1 MKLML
6 RKAVL
11 LTVFGAFVSSCN
23 DNKPDDVPLPSA
35 SVKSETIDFKGEQV
49 VIPADFPKELFGQTQ
64 EEFDLYYETVFEDRS
79 KRVAGEAT
87 LLTYEELLPILVRNN
102 AKYPFITSEEG
113 ILEKD
118 LERIF
123 KDFPDIETHEE
134 ANEKRALIYDFY
146 QTLCKRDVVA
156 EVVEFEKIKGERFK
170 VLGPDSGDLTTPE
183 KNHLLLNPG
192 YAQWYIQAA
201 QDANAMATAF
211 YGNATV
217 GNKGNAFK
225 HSTWNALSIRFIL
238 KGSPASEN
246 QAIDFTQDGTSKLE
260 QTNNGAQIHD
270 KDAAMDLHN
279 NMSARE
285 WMENETKWGFGP
297 FRSMPSV
304 DDILSNMLNKAN
316 SCAMHSMNDILNW
329 HGGDNPTTW
338 NNLYNNLYSPNQHLV
353 HVVP

>member
-1 MKLML
+1 MQKVL

-11 LTVFGAFVSSCN
+11 IAVFGAFVSSCH
-23 DNKPDDVPLPSA
+23 DPQTGEVPTPNA
-35 SVKSETIDFKGEQV
+35 AIKSETIAFKGERV
-49 VIPADFPKELFGQTQ
+49 VIPANFPKELFEQTQ
-64 EEFDLYYETVFEDRS
+64 EEFDLYYRTVSEDGN
-79 KRVAGEAT
+79 KRVSGEAP
-87 LLTYEELLPILVRNN
+87 LLTYEELLPILVKNN
-102 AKYPFITSEEG
+102 AKYPTITSEDG

-146 QTLCKRDVVA
+146 QTMCKRNVVA
-156 EVVEFEKIKGERFK
+156 EVVALEKAKRESGRI
-170 VLGPDSGDLTTPE
+170 LGPDSGDLTTPE

-192 YAQWYIQAA
+192 YAQWYVQAA
-201 QDANAMATAF
+201 KDAIDLAATF
-211 YGNATV
+211 YGNATI

-225 HSTWNALSIRFIL
+225 HSTWNALSIRYIL

-246 QAIDFTQDGTSKLE
+246 QAVDFTQDGCSKHE

-270 KDAAMDLHN
+270 KDSAMDLHN

-285 WMENETKWGFGP
+285 WMENETSWGFGP
-297 FRSMPSV
+297 FRKMPSV
-304 DDILSNMLNKAN
+304 DDIINNLLGKAN
-316 SCAMHSMNDILNW
+316 SCAMHSMTDILNW
-329 HGGDNPTTW
+329 HGGNNSVTW